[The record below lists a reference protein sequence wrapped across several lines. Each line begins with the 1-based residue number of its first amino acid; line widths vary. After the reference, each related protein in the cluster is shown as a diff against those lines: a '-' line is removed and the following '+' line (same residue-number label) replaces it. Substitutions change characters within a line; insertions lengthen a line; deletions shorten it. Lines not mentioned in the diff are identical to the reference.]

1 MRFYLGMAALA
12 ALVSAGCA
20 HEEKTNDQ
28 HSNIKAPAP
37 VIKATDHKE
46 ASAATTTKA
55 ASATK
60 VECSVKD
67 DVRVLELRSHGG
79 GCEFAYTKGGK
90 EGVVASSE
98 NNGLAYCEKKFETL
112 KERLK
117 GAGFDC
123 K

>member
-1 MRFYLGMAALA
+1 MRFYMKLAAIAALIG
-12 ALVSAGCA
+12 AGCA
-20 HEEKTNDQ
+20 HEEKAADM

-37 VIKATDHKE
+37 IIKATDHKE
-46 ASAATTTKA
+46 PSTAQAAKGA
-55 ASATK
+55 AK
-60 VECSVKD
+60 VQCSVKD
-67 DVRVLELRSHGG
+67 DVRVLELRSHGS

-90 EGVVASSE
+90 ESVIATSE
-98 NNGLAYCEKKFETL
+98 SNGFSYCEKKFETL